1 MAVVDLDR
9 ASLPLVT
16 IGIPSFQ
23 AESHVGP
30 AIASALA
37 QTYQNFEVLV
47 IDDASSDRTFEIVS
61 AIRDDRL
68 RVARNETNLG
78 AASTWNA
85 VVAGAR
91 GEFLKLLHSD
101 DLIAP
106 EAIERQI
113 APLLADTTIVMAA
126 SARTI
131 VSASGRLLGVRK
143 APWPAGKRAGRD
155 AVREIVRRGQNLIGE
170 PAATLIRTAAIR
182 EAGGYDAAARYAI
195 DLDLWVRLLARGDLY
210 YDPEPLASYR
220 VHPGQWSARL
230 AQEQAGDVERLF
242 ARLRADASLGITDA
256 DVSQGVRRA
265 RKQSF
270 MRRVLYAGLS
280 LTRFASRRS

>member
-1 MAVVDLDR
+1 MPVTDSGPVSA
-9 ASLPLVT
+9 PLVT
-16 IGIPSFQ
+16 IGIPSYQ
-23 AESHVGP
+23 AEAHIGP
-30 AIASALA
+30 AIAAALA
-37 QTYQNFEVLV
+37 QTYSNFEVLV
-47 IDDASSDRTFEIVS
+47 IDDASSDRTCEILS
-61 AIRDDRL
+61 ALADDRL

-78 AASTWNA
+78 PAATWNA

-91 GEFLKLLHSD
+91 GEFVKLLHSD
-101 DLIAP
+101 DLIVP
-106 EAIERQI
+106 EAIERQL
-113 APLLADTTIVMAA
+113 APLLADDTIVLAA
-126 SARTI
+126 SARSI
-131 VSASGRLLGVRK
+131 VSASGRALGVRK

-155 AVREIVRRGQNLIGE
+155 AVREIVRRGQNFIGE

-230 AQEQAGDVERLF
+230 AREQVGDVERLF
-242 ARLRADASLGITDA
+242 KRLRADASLGISDA

-265 RKQSF
+265 RTQSL
-270 MRRVLYAGLS
+270 MRRAVYAGLS